1 MQREELAEISKNVT
15 VTLLDSLLLEAEKDK
30 LEGQIRSA
38 QEQVGFGNSKMVV
51 RASFEGGLRTGM

>member
-51 RASFEGGLRTGM
+51 SASFEGGLRTGM